1 MSNRRGSKIMDKK
14 GCENCKTK
22 FMCANK
28 FGDKYCH
35 WLRNPRRWLSI
46 LPTEPGIYF
55 YRKCTCS
62 KWEAACLIINESGQ
76 LLWESNRKSVK
87 GTYEWQ
93 GPIRPEG
100 E

>member
-1 MSNRRGSKIMDKK
+1 MTDKK
-14 GCENCKTK
+14 SCESCVDKNRLCKTGGLNCK
-22 FMCANK
+22 
-28 FGDKYCH
+28 G
-35 WLRNPRRWLSI
+35 WLRNPCLWLSI

-55 YRKCTCS
+55 YRKCKCS

-76 LLWESNRKSVK
+76 LLWKSNKKPVE

-100 E
+100 